1 MDLCDWY
8 EPHLYFFFKVKSI
21 VLMWNCSLIPSVLKV
36 CSMIQPALMDC
47 SAMFIFGSH
56 ASSAVPYWAC
66 LHWSDL
72 ADPDSKGYE
81 FTNLSSIGLHDTA
94 AHKLYILE
102 N

>member
-56 ASSAVPYWAC
+56 ASSAVPYW
-66 LHWSDL
+66 SDL